1 MHAVCAVGE
10 FGVVY
15 RAVLL
20 KKQGM
25 NRPGFVAAV
34 KTMRGTY
41 NCLFLSVLESI
52 VLFFSSLET
61 QAFSPQ
67 GMSRV

>member
-1 MHAVCAVGE
+1 MHIATVERVWNCVVIIIFQYVCDIHAIHAVGE

-15 RAVLL
+15 RAILL

-34 KTMRGTY
+34 KTMRGT
-41 NCLFLSVLESI
+41 
-52 VLFFSSLET
+52 
-61 QAFSPQ
+61 
-67 GMSRV
+67 